1 MKYPLNTYKKM
12 KNIGLIILV
21 FVTLYACNS
30 DDYLVDGGISDENVN
45 ATTFDFIKSHKQLD
59 TLAILIEKA
68 GMTAEVNGE
77 NTLFAPNNT
86 SIKLYVNK
94 VLEVMRNEDPQAQF
108 TVNDIHVDT
117 LKKYM
122 GGFIFPGKIK
132 RENMTKEG
140 EVLTALNGE
149 ERRIS
154 LEPTDNY
161 SGQLETF
168 PEYVYFTYKVGDDWE
183 AWDDGNSDDKKYL
196 IRTSNIST
204 TNGVVHVLQGSYV
217 LFNYDP
223 K

>member
-1 MKYPLNTYKKM
+1 MKYSIKKYTTM
-12 KNIGLIILV
+12 KNACLTILALA
-21 FVTLYACNS
+21 TLYACS
-30 DDYLVDGGISDENVN
+30 KDDYLLDGGLSEEMVN
-45 ATTFDFIKSHKQLD
+45 ATTFDFIQSHKQLD

-68 GMTAEVNGE
+68 GLIDQVNGE

-94 VLEVMRNEDPQAQF
+94 VLEGMRNEDPQATF
-108 TVNDIHVDT
+108 TVNDISTDT
-117 LKKYM
+117 LQKYM
-122 GGFIFPGKIK
+122 GGFVFPGKIK

-140 EVLTALNGE
+140 KILTALNGE

-161 SGQLETF
+161 SGKLESF
-168 PEYVYFTYKVGDDWE
+168 PEYVYFTYKVGDTWNN
-183 AWDDGNSDDKKYL
+183 WNDGKSDDKK
-196 IRTSNIST
+196 IVVRTSNIST
-204 TNGVVHVLQGSYV
+204 SNGVVHVLQGTYV